1 MLKPSILKE
10 NKNYTFA
17 DYFDLSYS
25 TKEVIAELGYQFQ
38 LEKLALPCA
47 SIIDNDKIVQLKEN
61 LYKKLPYI
69 SLNSEMAKRGFLIS
83 PLLFLLL
90 DYVEFD
96 INVEYSINVNDRL
109 KGNIDYL
116 LSSAHNFIVVEAKNA
131 DLEKGF
137 TQLAAELIAFS
148 QYNDDENKDLLYGAV
163 TVGSIWQFGMLDAK
177 NKILH
182 KDIDAFLVPSDLEN
196 LFAVLL
202 GILKA

>member
-1 MLKPSILKE
+1 MKQPILKE
-10 NKNYTFA
+10 NKSYTFA
-17 DYFDLSYS
+17 DYFDLSYA
-25 TKEVIAELGYQFQ
+25 TKEIVAELGYQFN
-38 LEKLALPCA
+38 LEKLTLPSCNN
-47 SIIDNDKIVQLKEN
+47 IDSQRVIQLKAE
-61 LYKKLPYI
+61 LYKKLPRI
-69 SLNSEMAKRGFLIS
+69 SLNCEIAKRDFLIS

-96 INVEYSINVNDRL
+96 INVEYTVNINEKL

-131 DLEKGF
+131 DLERGF

-148 QYNDDENKDLLYGAV
+148 QYNENSKELLYGAV
-163 TVGSIWQFGMLDAK
+163 TVGNIWQFGLLDCQ

-182 KDIDAFLVPSDLEN
+182 KDIDAFLVPADLEK

-202 GILKA
+202 AILKA

>member
-1 MLKPSILKE
+1 MKPAILKE
-10 NKNYTFA
+10 NKNYTFS

-25 TKEVIAELGYQFQ
+25 TKDIIAELGYQFR

-47 SIIDNDKIVQLKEN
+47 TIIDNDKIIQLKES
-61 LYKKLPYI
+61 LYKKLPHI
-69 SLNSEMAKRGFLIS
+69 SLNSEMAKREFLIS

-96 INVEYSINVNDRL
+96 INVEYTISINDKL

-116 LSSAHNFIVVEAKNA
+116 LSSAQNFIVVEAKNA
-131 DLEKGF
+131 DMERGF

-148 QYNDDENKDLLYGAV
+148 HYSENSKDLLYGAV
-163 TVGSIWQFGMLDAK
+163 TVGTIWQFGLLDAK

-182 KDIDAFLVPSDLEN
+182 KDIDGFLVPADLER

-202 GILKA
+202 GILKVA

>member
-1 MLKPSILKE
+1 MKQSILKE

-25 TKEVIAELGYQFQ
+25 TKEIIAELGYQFR
-38 LEKLALPCA
+38 LEKLELLSAT
-47 SIIDNDKIVQLKEN
+47 IIDNDKIIQLKEN
-61 LYKKLPYI
+61 LYKKLPHI
-69 SLNSEMAKRGFLIS
+69 SLNSEMAKREFLIS

-96 INVEYSINVNDRL
+96 INVEYTVNINDKL

-116 LSSAHNFIVVEAKNA
+116 LSSTHNFIVVEAKNA

-148 QYNDDENKDLLYGAV
+148 QYAENDKEYLYGAI
-163 TVGSIWQFGMLDAK
+163 TVGNIWQFGLLDTK

-182 KDIDAFLVPSDLEN
+182 KDIDAFLVPADLEK

>member
-1 MLKPSILKE
+1 MKHLILKD
-10 NKNYTFA
+10 NKNYTFS

-25 TKEVIAELGYQFQ
+25 TKEIVAELGYQFS
-38 LEKLALPCA
+38 LEKLQLPHLDF
-47 SIIDNDKIVQLKEN
+47 DNLAITQLKES
-61 LYKKLPYI
+61 LYKKLPHI
-69 SLNSEMAKRGFLIS
+69 SLNSEMAKREFLIS

-96 INVEYSINVNDRL
+96 INVEYSIIINDKL

-131 DLEKGF
+131 DLERGF

-148 QYNDDENKDLLYGAV
+148 QYAENEKDLLYGAV
-163 TVGSIWQFGMLDAK
+163 TVGNIWQFGLLDTK

-182 KDIDAFLVPSDLEN
+182 KDIDAFLVPADLEK

-202 GILKA
+202 GILKAP

>member
-1 MLKPSILKE
+1 MKSPILKE

-25 TKEVIAELGYQFQ
+25 TKDIIAELGYQFR
-38 LEKLALPCA
+38 LEKLALPCTA
-47 SIIDNDKIVQLKEN
+47 IIDNDKIIQLKEN
-61 LYKKLPYI
+61 LYKKLPHI
-69 SLNSEMAKRGFLIS
+69 SLNSEMAKREFLIS

-96 INVEYSINVNDRL
+96 INVEYTVNINDKL

-116 LSSAHNFIVVEAKNA
+116 LSSTHNFIVVEAKNA

-148 QYNDDENKDLLYGAV
+148 QYAENDKEYLYGAI
-163 TVGSIWQFGMLDAK
+163 TVGNIWQFGLLDTK

-182 KDIDAFLVPSDLEN
+182 KDIDAFLVPADLEK

>member
-1 MLKPSILKE
+1 MKHPILKE

-25 TKEVIAELGYQFQ
+25 TKDIIAELGYQFR

-47 SIIDNDKIVQLKEN
+47 SIIDSDKIIQLKES
-61 LYKKLPYI
+61 LYKKLPHI
-69 SLNSEMAKRGFLIS
+69 SLNSEMAKREFLIS

-96 INVEYSINVNDRL
+96 INVEYTVNVNEKL

-131 DLEKGF
+131 DLERGF

-148 QYNDDENKDLLYGAV
+148 QYCENDKELLYGAI
-163 TVGSIWQFGMLDAK
+163 TVGNIWQFGLLDAK
-177 NKILH
+177 NKVLH
-182 KDIDAFLVPSDLEN
+182 KDIDAFLVPADMER

>member
-1 MLKPSILKE
+1 MKHPILKE

-25 TKEVIAELGYQFQ
+25 TKDIVAELGYQFR

-47 SIIDNDKIVQLKEN
+47 SIVDNEKVTQLKEN
-61 LYKKLPYI
+61 LYKKLPHI
-69 SLNSEMAKRGFLIS
+69 SLNSEMAKREFLIS

-96 INVEYSINVNDRL
+96 INVEYSVNVNEKL

-116 LSSAHNFIVVEAKNA
+116 LRSAHNFIVVEAKNA

-148 QYNDDENKDLLYGAV
+148 QYSENDKELLYGAV
-163 TVGSIWQFGMLDAK
+163 TVGNIWQFGLLDAK

-182 KDIDAFLVPSDLEN
+182 KDIDAFLVPADLEK

-202 GILKA
+202 GILKAA

>member
-1 MLKPSILKE
+1 MKQSILKE

-25 TKEVIAELGYQFQ
+25 TKEIIAELGYQFR
-38 LEKLALPCA
+38 LEKLELPSA
-47 SIIDNDKIVQLKEN
+47 TIIDNDKIIQLKEN
-61 LYKKLPYI
+61 LYKKLPHI
-69 SLNSEMAKRGFLIS
+69 SLNSEMAKREFLIS

-96 INVEYSINVNDRL
+96 INVEYTVNINDKL

-116 LSSAHNFIVVEAKNA
+116 LSSTHNFIVVEAKNA

-148 QYNDDENKDLLYGAV
+148 QYAENDKEYLYGAI
-163 TVGSIWQFGMLDAK
+163 TVGNIWQFGLLDTK

-182 KDIDAFLVPSDLEN
+182 KDIDAFLVPADLEK

>member
-1 MLKPSILKE
+1 MKQSILKE

-25 TKEVIAELGYQFQ
+25 TKEIIAELGYQFR
-38 LEKLALPCA
+38 LEKLELPLA
-47 SIIDNDKIVQLKEN
+47 TIIDNDKIIQLKEN
-61 LYKKLPYI
+61 LYKKLPHI
-69 SLNSEMAKRGFLIS
+69 SLNSEMAKREFLIS

-96 INVEYSINVNDRL
+96 INVEYTVNINDKL

-116 LSSAHNFIVVEAKNA
+116 LSSTHNFIVVEAKNA

-148 QYNDDENKDLLYGAV
+148 QYAENDKEYLYGAI
-163 TVGSIWQFGMLDAK
+163 TVGNIWQFGLLDTQ

-182 KDIDAFLVPSDLEN
+182 KDIDAFLVPADLEK

>member
-1 MLKPSILKE
+1 MKHPILKE

-25 TKEVIAELGYQFQ
+25 TKDIIAELGYQFH

-47 SIIDNDKIVQLKEN
+47 SIIDNDKITQLKAN
-61 LYKKLPYI
+61 LYKKLPHI

-96 INVEYSINVNDRL
+96 IDVEYAINVNDKL

-116 LSSAHNFIVVEAKNA
+116 LSSSHNFIVVEAKNA

-137 TQLAAELIAFS
+137 TQLAAELIAF
-148 QYNDDENKDLLYGAV
+148 QYHENDKELLYGAV
-163 TVGSIWQFGMLDAK
+163 TVGNIWQFGLLDAK

-182 KDIDAFLVPSDLEN
+182 KDIDAFLVPADLEK

-202 GILKA
+202 GILKAA